1 MRTPMDPH
9 EARFYDH
16 KAASIF
22 VTGYNQTLVNGL
34 AVGPSIVSSYTCVV
48 TLVQQD
54 HLNGQLGSEALHYER
69 GLF

>member
-9 EARFYDH
+9 EERLYDR

-34 AVGPSIVSSYTCVV
+34 AVVSFVVSSYTCVV
-48 TLVQQD
+48 TLIQLD
-54 HLNGQLGSEALHYER
+54 HLNGQLGSWAFHSDR
-69 GLF
+69 GSS